1 VGSAR
6 SVAAGVTEGLKSVAQ
21 VSDDHTVITLM
32 RTIRPTLLLALAIAA
47 LAAPTAADAT
57 IRLSD
62 VGIAD
67 QKADMFSD
75 ARFAQLGIKRARID
89 VAYDVLL
96 DANQTAVLDQWM
108 NAAHA
113 AGVQVLVTFDRSRRP
128 GRKRFRPDTYSL
140 VKQFNRLRAR
150 YPFVKEWVTWNEPN
164 LSQTAS
170 RTARQWLALKKACR
184 TCTIVAADLVDRPNL
199 ARWAKLF
206 VKTAHQQPKVWGLHN
221 YADANQYKPRA
232 TKALLKAVKGKVW
245 LTETGGVV
253 KRRNGSSVK
262 YSGESLTH
270 AAKAI
275 SYIFTKLVRLS
286 PRIQRVYVFHWNG
299 RNASWDSALIS
310 PNGNARPAFAVL
322 ANLLRHMRR

>member
-1 VGSAR
+1 
-6 SVAAGVTEGLKSVAQ
+6 
-21 VSDDHTVITLM
+21 M
-32 RTIRPTLLLALAIAA
+32 RTIRPTLLLALLVAA
-47 LAAPTAADAT
+47 LAAPTAADAV

-75 ARFAQLGIKRARID
+75 PRFAQLGIKRARID
-89 VAYDVLL
+89 LAYDVLL

-108 NAAHA
+108 AGAQAN
-113 AGVQVLVTFDRSRRP
+113 GVQVLVTFDRSRRP
-128 GRKRFRPDTYSL
+128 GRKTFRPDTYSL

-164 LSQTAS
+164 LSQSAS
-170 RTARQWLALKKACR
+170 RTARQWLALKKACPS
-184 TCTIVAADLVDRPNL
+184 CTIVAADLVDRPNL
-199 ARWAKLF
+199 GRWAKAF
-206 VKTAHQQPKVWGLHN
+206 VKTAHQQPKIWGLHN

-262 YSGESLTH
+262 YTGESLTH

-275 SYIFTKLVRLS
+275 NYIFTKLVRLS

-299 RNASWDSALIS
+299 RNTTWDSALIS
-310 PNGNARPAFAVL
+310 PNGSARPAFAVL
-322 ANLLRHMRR
+322 ANLLRHLRR

>member
-1 VGSAR
+1 MPS
-6 SVAAGVTEGLKSVAQ
+6 
-21 VSDDHTVITLM
+21 
-32 RTIRPTLLLALAIAA
+32 IRRLLPLILLAAA
-47 LAAPTAADAT
+47 LAAPTAADAM
-57 IRLSD
+57 IRASD

-67 QKADMFSD
+67 QKPDMFSD
-75 ARFAQLGIKRARID
+75 PRFAQLGIKRARID

-96 DANQTAVLDQWM
+96 DANQTAALDQWM
-108 NAAHA
+108 SAAQA

-128 GRKRFRPDTYSL
+128 GRKSFRPDTYSL

-170 RTARQWLALKKACR
+170 RTARQWLALKKACP

-206 VKTAHQQPKVWGLHN
+206 VKTAHQQPTYWGLHN

-232 TKALLKAVKGKVW
+232 TKALLKAVKGKIW

-253 KRRNGSSVK
+253 KRNNGSSVK
-262 YSGESLTH
+262 YTGESLTH

-275 SYIFTKLVRLS
+275 SYIFTKLVNLS
-286 PRIQRVYVFHWNG
+286 PRIQRVYVFHWDG

-310 PNGNARPAFAVL
+310 PNGNPRPAFNTL
-322 ANLLRHMRR
+322 ANLLRRMRR